1 MTRRYIITM
10 IFQLI
15 VTCLSAQTPLD
26 TAFRVTQVTH
36 AQFLSMVR
44 SSNLSYAAEKFN
56 IQLAQAAIEAAKVF
70 PDPSLTFNWVD
81 NGQKRM
87 KMGYGFNSSVNW
99 LLELGGKRKARG
111 ELASSQLKLTGFLV
125 DDFFR
130 NLRAD
135 GTIVYLQVLLQ
146 QDILKVTK
154 GSYESM
160 LQLARADSIRYKLGE
175 IKEIDARQSKLEA
188 AAFLNDVYKAEA
200 NWKAAL
206 VTLQTFMGK
215 HSDTLYSPKN
225 NIVMPEKDFSLH
237 DLLNVAAQNRSDI
250 MAALKNK
257 DVAGNMLRLAKA
269 DRMIDLG
276 LNMGLANNAAVL
288 NQVSP
293 TPSTSV
299 VSAGIT
305 IPLKFSSKYRAELLT
320 AQYSIQQAD
329 LRYRQAEVQ
338 VKAEV
343 TAAYYNY
350 VSAKQQVQHY
360 RSGLLEDAQKTLDG
374 KIYSYVAG
382 ETNLLDVLNARRTY
396 NTLIQ
401 GYHESLNN
409 LGVTLVELER
419 AAGIWDIYL

>member
-1 MTRRYIITM
+1 MAIRCITT
-10 IFQLI
+10 IFLLSI
-15 VTCLSAQTPLD
+15 VSYLSAQAPLD
-26 TAFRVTQVTH
+26 TAFRITPVSH

-87 KMGYGFNSSVNW
+87 KMGYGFNTSVNW
-99 LLELGGKRKARG
+99 VLELGGKRKARS
-111 ELASSQLKLTGFLV
+111 ELAVSQLKVTGFLV

-135 GTIVYLQVLLQ
+135 GTIAYLQVVLQ
-146 QDILKVTK
+146 RDILKVTK

-160 LQLARADSIRYKLGE
+160 LQLARADSVRYKLGE

-206 VTLQTFMGK
+206 ITLQTFMGK
-215 HSDTLYSPKN
+215 HSDTLYSPEN
-225 NIVMPEKDFSLH
+225 SIDMPEKDFSLH
-237 DLLNVAAQNRSDI
+237 ELQNVGVQSRSDI

-257 DVAGNMLRLAKA
+257 DVSGNMLRLAKA
-269 DRMIDLG
+269 DRVIDLG
-276 LNMGLANNAAVL
+276 LNMGLSNNAAVL

-293 TPSTSV
+293 TPSTAV

-305 IPLKFSSKYRAELLT
+305 IPLKFSSRYKAELLT
-320 AQYSIQQAD
+320 AQYSIQQAEM
-329 LRYRQAEVQ
+329 RYKQAEIQVQ
-338 VKAEV
+338 TEV
-343 TAAYYNY
+343 AAAFYNY
-350 VSAKQQVQHY
+350 VSAKKQVQHY

-374 KIYSYVAG
+374 KIYSYRAG

-401 GYHESLNN
+401 GYHEALNN

-419 AAGIWDIYL
+419 AAGIWDIHL